1 MCLLRS
7 PVQASTKPVLGM
19 RVLLLANRNW
29 LIIYKY
35 QIGFVP
41 HTNGNWAIAALRHSA
56 LQVAVLV
63 RDRHGHALI
72 SVAVSSQRD
81 FYEYDMDIN
90 QTSDLIS
97 CERMFGSMRGS

>member
-7 PVQASTKPVLGM
+7 PVQASTKSVLGM
-19 RVLLLANRNW
+19 RVLLLAARNW
-29 LIIYKY
+29 SIIYKY
-35 QIGFVP
+35 QVGYVP
-41 HTNGNWAIAALRHSA
+41 HTTDNWAVAALRHSA

-63 RDRHGHALI
+63 RGRHGHATI
-72 SVAVSSQRD
+72 SVGASSQRD
-81 FYEYDMDIN
+81 FYQYSMEIN